1 MSEASTEIRM
11 IALGDKLSN
20 VRAMHRDYQAIGE
33 ELWQRFN
40 VQDPVMQGKYYCGLA
55 NAFRQDETI
64 RDTSAFKEYADLCAE
79 VFHVERDSDG
89 SMIVEE
95 L

>member
-1 MSEASTEIRM
+1 M

-40 VQDPVMQGKYYCGLA
+40 VKDPVMQGKYYCGLA
-55 NAFRQDETI
+55 NVFSADEKIAGTPECE
-64 RDTSAFKEYADLCAE
+64 EYAKLCAAL
-79 VFHVERDSDG
+79 FHAERDADG
-89 SMIVEE
+89 NLTV
-95 L
+95 